1 MFQLSKWWTKASG
14 PAPEEDGG
22 VGATTEEQVREA
34 LATVTDF
41 DHGADVV
48 SLGMISGIAVDHAS
62 VTFTLQVD
70 PEEAAL
76 KEPLR
81 LACERTVKALLG
93 VDTVTAVLTA
103 HREAGPPEPTLAP
116 LAEAPAPPA
125 EAPAPVGSGDEDLVA
140 QVVEAVKTVYDPEIP
155 VNIYELG
162 LIYRIDIDPDR
173 NAYIEMTLTTIGCPV
188 ADSLPKE
195 VEDAVRMNVSEIG
208 DVRVNLVWEP
218 AWTKDRMSEA
228 ALLELGFM

>member
-1 MFQLSKWWTKASG
+1 MFLLSKWRTKAND
-14 PAPEEDGG
+14 PAPEERASA
-22 VGATTEEQVREA
+22 GAATEEQVREA

-48 SLGMISGIAVDHAS
+48 SLGMISGIAIDDNG

-70 PEEAAL
+70 PEEAGL

-93 VDTVTAVLTA
+93 IDTVTAVLTA
-103 HREAGPPEPTLAP
+103 HREAGQPEPTPAP
-116 LAEAPAPPA
+116 PAEAPAPPD
-125 EAPAPVGSGDEDLVA
+125 EAPAPVGSGDEGLVA
-140 QVVEAVKTVYDPEIP
+140 QVVEATKTVYDPEIP

-162 LIYRIDIDPDR
+162 LIYRVDIDPDR

-188 ADSLPKE
+188 ADILPGE
-195 VEDAVRMNVSEIG
+195 VEEAVRMNVPDIG
-208 DVRVNLVWEP
+208 DVRVNLVWDP
-218 AWTKDRMSEA
+218 PWTKDRMSEA